1 VVRGDAFQLA
11 VADGV
16 LFDTVDRPLVGHHGA
31 VAEISGLQF
40 FLYPHIQQLAHGG
53 VLGLCHEF
61 FRLVVLHRLA
71 EQGLRFRFA
80 LCPGE
85 LPLYLPPALV
95 LHIEAVVP
103 LFALFAYRT
112 FCHR

>member
-1 VVRGDAFQLA
+1 MVGGDAFQLA
-11 VADGV
+11 VANGM
-16 LFDTVDRPLVGHHGA
+16 LFDAVDCPLVGHHGA

-40 FLYPHIQQLAHGG
+40 LLHPHIQQLAHGG
-53 VLGLCHEF
+53 VLGLCHELLC
-61 FRLVVLHRLA
+61 LVVLHCLA
-71 EQGLRFRFA
+71 EQGLRFGFTLRS
-80 LCPGE
+80 GE

-95 LHIEAVVP
+95 LDIEAVVP